1 MTTTIVELTV
11 WVVTPILFGLTFRHL
26 LGLSDTVVNNA
37 TGATKGRKNT
47 VSLTTE
53 TLANDLTA
61 YCTTA
66 ETDLSTPHRNPSKLC
81 FFSPT
86 YGWQEVEDTTGD
98 IYDLLTAAHS
108 LDLGLYKGHLDDW
121 RDTAI
126 GIQTYGWA
134 APLPPN
140 GEPEIAPSQHSERIR
155 VALSVVHRGTGEKG
169 ALVTF
174 SDGRESS
181 YDDST
186 GTGALADSLDDLCR
200 KWYAED
206 TDKN

>member
-1 MTTTIVELTV
+1 MSTTIIELTV
-11 WVVTPILFGLTFRHL
+11 WVVSPILFGLTFRRL
-26 LGLSDTVVNNA
+26 LGLSDRVVNDA
-37 TGATKGRKNT
+37 TGVTKGRKNT

-66 ETDLSTPHRNPSKLC
+66 ETDLSTPHRNRTKLC

-98 IYDLLTAAHS
+98 IYDLLTEAHS
-108 LDLGLYKGHLDDW
+108 LDLGLYKGALDDW

-140 GEPEIAPSQHSERIR
+140 GEPEVAPSQHAERVR
-155 VALSVVHRGTGEKG
+155 VALSVVGRGTGEKG

-174 SDGRESS
+174 SDGRESA
-181 YDDST
+181 YDANT
-186 GTGALADSLDDLCR
+186 GTGALADSFDDLCR
-200 KWYAED
+200 VWYAED
-206 TDKN
+206 TDQN